1 MVSNFI
7 IFRVFQWPS
16 LELLPQHL
24 SLTFDSKS
32 DAHKISPY
40 DNPPPTLLSNHFLM
54 NKNKGNNYQLQ
65 KLLTVN
71 ILFVLSTS
79 YEMYWEKYSE

>member
-40 DNPPPTLLSNHFLM
+40 DNPPPPPSF
-54 NKNKGNNYQLQ
+54 Q
-65 KLLTVN
+65 
-71 ILFVLSTS
+71 ITS
-79 YEMYWEKYSE
+79 